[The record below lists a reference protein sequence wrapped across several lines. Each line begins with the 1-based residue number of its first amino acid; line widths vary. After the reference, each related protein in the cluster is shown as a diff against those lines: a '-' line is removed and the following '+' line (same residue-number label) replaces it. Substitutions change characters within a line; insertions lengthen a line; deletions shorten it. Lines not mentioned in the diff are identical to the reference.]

1 MEDKELDQMLK
12 KALIPNI
19 KDNETKIRFEMED
32 CVMRKQKKILKPVV
46 ALADC
51 AALVIGISYGN
62 VTEKIIGTHMLS
74 SESDN
79 SATGKTEDIKNCFSV
94 KVKAAEVQKLERGKE
109 TAVITQKELGSGG
122 WSGTDST
129 KEISYVIESP
139 IVCEGKQIDTITYS
153 LSHGSFGVI
162 QPKENPCVLEGTE
175 CDTDEGK
182 YCDFN
187 IEPKGASKVKL
198 MKKSYSSFTISAK
211 DQQKV
216 VIYLRDNKKVS
227 GKLYNKVWNSYG
239 DDEKSL
245 DVRTQGMNDVL
256 DNLVMTCKITYRD
269 GTSETADIA
278 VKKKIMTYKEAY
290 SGKKTDEKIKQ
301 LADEK
306 DEFTTFE
313 LQ

>member
-12 KALIPNI
+12 RALIPNI

-32 CVMRKQKKILKPVV
+32 CVMRKQKKIFKPVI
-46 ALADC
+46 ALAAC
-51 AALVIGISYGN
+51 AALVIGLSYGN

-94 KVKAAEVQKLERGKE
+94 KVKAAEVQKLERGEE

-175 CDTDEGK
+175 C
-182 YCDFN
+182 
-187 IEPKGASKVKL
+187 EPKGASKVKL
-198 MKKSYSSFTISAK
+198 MEKSYSSFTISAK

-245 DVRTQGMNDVL
+245 DVRTQGMNEVL
-256 DNLVMTCKITYRD
+256 DNLVMTCKITYKD
-269 GTSETADIA
+269 GTSEKADIA
-278 VKKKIMTYKEAY
+278 VKKKAMTYKEAY

>member
-1 MEDKELDQMLK
+1 
-12 KALIPNI
+12 
-19 KDNETKIRFEMED
+19 
-32 CVMRKQKKILKPVV
+32 
-46 ALADC
+46 
-51 AALVIGISYGN
+51 
-62 VTEKIIGTHMLS
+62 
-74 SESDN
+74 
-79 SATGKTEDIKNCFSV
+79 
-94 KVKAAEVQKLERGKE
+94 
-109 TAVITQKELGSGG
+109 
-122 WSGTDST
+122 
-129 KEISYVIESP
+129 
-139 IVCEGKQIDTITYS
+139 
-153 LSHGSFGVI
+153 
-162 QPKENPCVLEGTE
+162 
-175 CDTDEGK
+175 
-182 YCDFN
+182 
-187 IEPKGASKVKL
+187 

-256 DNLVMTCKITYRD
+256 DNLVMTCKITYKD